1 MVVVHNNNLNSRA
14 SVIPILQKGTLR
26 LREVH
31 SRSWQVT
38 QLVCSRAEMALWDS
52 VPEEDRARLCWG
64 LHLCLT
70 PTPTGLGALSL
81 CHDSGT

>member
-1 MVVVHNNNLNSRA
+1 MVVVQNNNLNSRA

-38 QLVCSRAEMALWDS
+38 QLVCSRAEI
-52 VPEEDRARLCWG
+52 
-64 LHLCLT
+64 
-70 PTPTGLGALSL
+70 
-81 CHDSGT
+81 